1 MKPMEV
7 TTLTTEST
15 MGDTTTTT
23 VTTAVRITIR
33 MDITMLMADIMIRTT
48 DQANTEDTMEATTTT
63 TVPTADR
70 IIIRMDITM
79 HMTDIRIRTTDRA
92 NMALTTDQQA
102 DHRITDQQADLTM
115 ILIIRDTTV
124 NTEDTMILTIAGTGD
139 TMDIAANRGQ
149 IITIPTIV
157 DITIP
162 TKDITMITSMGI
174 MIPIMENITIPT
186 VNITM
191 ITSVADIIA
200 NRHTITTTITNEHL
214 NIMMTPTDIHH
225 IRRSD
230 IAITATL
237 GQNGLF
243 IRLKG
248 PQEVIATTRMLS
260 EVTATTRITPLMV
273 ASPRLCRMTPL
284 MVASPRLC
292 HMVPHLTDILSQ
304 ASRLTDSLLRHL
316 TLSQATQVIL
326 VIKQLSKTQ
335 FFYKRNSY
343 TDSPPP
349 PSFPSFLSP
358 IPLLKNFPL
367 STCEGKKHSFLKSAN
382 DLLL

>member
-1 MKPMEV
+1 
-7 TTLTTEST
+7 
-15 MGDTTTTT
+15 
-23 VTTAVRITIR
+23 
-33 MDITMLMADIMIRTT
+33 
-48 DQANTEDTMEATTTT
+48 
-63 TVPTADR
+63 
-70 IIIRMDITM
+70 
-79 HMTDIRIRTTDRA
+79 
-92 NMALTTDQQA
+92 
-102 DHRITDQQADLTM
+102 
-115 ILIIRDTTV
+115 
-124 NTEDTMILTIAGTGD
+124 
-139 TMDIAANRGQ
+139 MDIAANRGQ

-186 VNITM
+186 VDITM

-230 IAITATL
+230 IASHNTKILSFITATL

-248 PQEVIATTRMLS
+248 PQEVTATTRMLS

-343 TDSPPP
+343 TDS
-349 PSFPSFLSP
+349 SP
-358 IPLLKNFPL
+358 
-367 STCEGKKHSFLKSAN
+367 
-382 DLLL
+382 

>member
-1 MKPMEV
+1 
-7 TTLTTEST
+7 
-15 MGDTTTTT
+15 
-23 VTTAVRITIR
+23 
-33 MDITMLMADIMIRTT
+33 
-48 DQANTEDTMEATTTT
+48 
-63 TVPTADR
+63 
-70 IIIRMDITM
+70 
-79 HMTDIRIRTTDRA
+79 
-92 NMALTTDQQA
+92 
-102 DHRITDQQADLTM
+102 
-115 ILIIRDTTV
+115 
-124 NTEDTMILTIAGTGD
+124 
-139 TMDIAANRGQ
+139 MDIAANRGQ

-186 VNITM
+186 VDITM

-225 IRRSD
+225 IRTSD
-230 IAITATL
+230 IASHNTKILSFITATL

-260 EVTATTRITPLMV
+260 EVTATTRI
-273 ASPRLCRMTPL
+273 TPL

-343 TDSPPP
+343 PDS
-349 PSFPSFLSP
+349 SP
-358 IPLLKNFPL
+358 
-367 STCEGKKHSFLKSAN
+367 
-382 DLLL
+382 